1 MLMIWIG
8 IHNDIREAYTFICL
22 NYEAEEDEIVLV
34 GFSRGAFAARALSFL
49 LDKLGVL
56 RKAGLKHLGVLYE
69 KWNASYKS
77 KDNAD
82 ANAEWNTMRD
92 KLEQK
97 QLLLKNPCII
107 ACAVWDT
114 VAALPKDELS
124 FVDQKIPRS
133 VRLAVHALALN
144 EQRTQ
149 FTPLLWHE
157 DEGRTNPPRLHQCWF
172 LGSHSDVGGGNSYPD
187 LANIAFA
194 WVISHLQN
202 LVGFSEDAI
211 YDITQNIQ
219 TELELDPPKTSI
231 RRKGNGH
238 YEFSLHLPVEEF
250 QSRTDTHVG
259 WFALAQRAAGWDHRK
274 PLSSGDRAQEKVHW
288 SVQKLLDKKV
298 VSACRP
304 LELVAAQH
312 RPIEEPRAFERSILA
327 VWIARQCHEAL
338 RLILVPD
345 ISEEPLPGSETR
357 MMLNVNFSTILQT
370 SPNGQ
375 FSTNPWGAT
384 ADTMSKLSVAII
396 PIYAVLWPCK
406 EDDNMHPTDD
416 QVPDP
421 WSVLTKAV
429 YASHVSIKVCGEADL
444 DFRTYKNRLLQ
455 RQLNGRTL
463 RTPTSTLTLI
473 ARFLRWIG
481 IPRSIP
487 TLEGQITIPFAPEGD
502 LIGNHDTQD
511 VLIPER
517 ML

>member
-1 MLMIWIG
+1 MIWIG

-22 NYEAEEDEIVLV
+22 NYEAKEDEIVLV
-34 GFSRGAFAARALSFL
+34 GFSRGAFAARALNFL

-56 RKAGLKHLGVLYE
+56 RKAGLRHLGVLYE
-69 KWNASYKS
+69 KWKASYQTE
-77 KDNAD
+77 DNID
-82 ANAEWNTMRD
+82 ANTEWNIMRD

-97 QLLLKNPCII
+97 QLLLKDPCIT
-107 ACAVWDT
+107 ACAAWDT
-114 VAALPKDELS
+114 VAALPKDELN
-124 FVDQKIPRS
+124 FVDQKIPQS
-133 VRLAVHALALN
+133 VRLAIHALALN
-144 EQRTQ
+144 EQRTRY
-149 FTPLLWHE
+149 TPLLWHE
-157 DEGRTNPPRLHQCWF
+157 DEGRTEPTRLHQCWF

-187 LANIAFA
+187 LANITFA

-211 YDITQNIQ
+211 YDVTQNIQ
-219 TELELDPPKTSI
+219 TELKLDPPKSSI

-238 YEFSLHLPVEEF
+238 YEFLLRLPVEEF
-250 QSRTDTHVG
+250 QSKTDTHVG

-274 PLSSGDRAQEKVHW
+274 PLSSGDKAQEKLHW
-288 SVQKLLDKKV
+288 SVQRLLDKKV

-338 RLILVPD
+338 RLMLEPE
-345 ISEEPLPGSETR
+345 ISEQPLPGSETGSILIR
-357 MMLNVNFSTILQT
+357 TFATILEV

-375 FSTNPWGAT
+375 VSTNIFGVPAV
-384 ADTMSKLSVAII
+384 TMSKLSVAII
-396 PIYAVLWPCK
+396 PIYAVLWPHE

-421 WSVLTKAV
+421 WSVLTEAI
-429 YASHVSIKVCGEADL
+429 YASNVSIKVCGEADWN
-444 DFRTYKNRLLQ
+444 FRTHKNRLIQ
-455 RQLNGRTL
+455 RPLNGKTFGS
-463 RTPTSTLTLI
+463 PISTLTLI
-473 ARFLRWIG
+473 ARFRRWIG

-487 TLEGQITIPFAPEGD
+487 TLEGQITIPFGPEGD

-511 VLIPER
+511 VLIPGR
-517 ML
+517 MV